1 MTGREDGFADKP
13 LDYLR
18 GDYLRG
24 DYLVDAFEAGACT
37 SFGRTDL
44 PDHVDDGPT

>member
-13 LDYLR
+13 L
-18 GDYLRG
+18 DYLRG